1 MTKDEINSKIVDIFL
16 KAKDKI
22 DSLITEE
29 LVDVYVNESDWLSD
43 CQQLDGLGCLFE
55 LSDCY
60 KGNGIDFKFFIRDK
74 MDFEKEKISKA
85 EHSLNVHKS
94 NMDYYLKKI
103 ETEKRFVEQYE
114 KELEHLQKNIS

>member
-55 LSDCY
+55 LSDGY
-60 KGNGIDFKFFIRDK
+60 KGNDVDFKFFIRDK